1 MSTPKRGP
9 RLAGGPAQQR
19 AMLRN
24 QATELFR
31 HGRIRTTEARA
42 KLLRPYAEKLI
53 TKAKVGDLHKRRQVL
68 SELRDR
74 DVVAYLFEDIGP
86 RFADRNGGYTRIVKL
101 GPRQGD
107 NAPMAL
113 IELVEQAVESGQEFI
128 EESRGRRSRGL
139 FGRRRK
145 SAGEAVAGAAGAV
158 ADTIEDLAEDVAER
172 AADVAES
179 TDSDVV
185 ETAAGAVETAAEA
198 VEETAADDTTAS
210 SKDDEPE
217 ADEAADDEP
226 DDESDD
232 DEK

>member
-86 RFADRNGGYTRIVKL
+86 RFAERNGGYTRIVKL

-113 IELVEQAVESGQEFI
+113 IELVEQTVESGQDVI
-128 EESRGRRSRGL
+128 EESKDRRSRGL
-139 FGRRRK
+139 FGRRRR
-145 SAGEAVAGAAGAV
+145 GEVVAGAAGAL
-158 ADTIEDLAEDVAER
+158 ADTLEAL
-172 AADVAES
+172 
-179 TDSDVV
+179 TDD
-185 ETAAGAVETAAEA
+185 
-198 VEETAADDTTAS
+198 
-210 SKDDEPE
+210 E
-217 ADEAADDEP
+217 ADEDEIQDDVDAP
-226 DDESDD
+226 DSDDTDAPDSDDTDAPESDDTDAPESDDTDAPESDD

>member
-86 RFADRNGGYTRIVKL
+86 RFAERNGGYTRIVKL

-113 IELVEQAVESGQEFI
+113 IELVEQAHESGQEFI
-128 EESRGRRSRGL
+128 EESRDRRSRGL

-145 SAGEAVAGAAGAV
+145 SAGEAVASAAGAI
-158 ADTIEDLAEDVAER
+158 ADTVEDFADEIADR

-179 TDSDVV
+179 SDSDVV
-185 ETAAGAVETAAEA
+185 ATAADAVATAAEA
-198 VEETAADDTTAS
+198 VEETAADDDVDEDES
-210 SKDDEPE
+210 DD
-217 ADEAADDEP
+217 ADAPTSDDTDAP
-226 DDESDD
+226 TSDD